1 MNTKNG
7 YCLTEEEADPAKLN
21 VADLID
27 LFFQQYFYIL
37 GCFLRS
43 LLVLRR
49 STARAV

>member
-27 LFFQQYFYIL
+27 LFFQQYFYIFV
-37 GCFLRS
+37 CFGEVYLYS
-43 LLVLRR
+43 VEVLQEQ
-49 STARAV
+49 